1 MGNAEEQQVGY
12 AINYNVIALLVT
24 GQTQKVI
31 EKIEADPTNTFLK

>member
-12 AINYNVIALLVT
+12 SIDYNVLALVVT

-31 EKIEADPTNTFLK
+31 